1 MSQVRDLENEM
12 WDVATTTTQTARKD
26 YQCEASNWIIET
38 GIGEF
43 PFSFAELRLIAK
55 AKRDDWKIKKGQQ
68 YVKVCGKWD
77 GEWSVF
83 RARPEI
89 NNLCQYHGIYQE

>member
-1 MSQVRDLENEM
+1 M

-26 YQCEASNWIIET
+26 YQCEASNWIIEC
-38 GIGEF
+38 GLGEVN
-43 PFSFAELRLIAK
+43 FSFTELRLIAK
-55 AKRDDWKIKKGQQ
+55 AKRDGWKIKKGQQ

-89 NNLCQYHGIYQE
+89 DDLCQKYDIYKD